1 MSLERDMG
9 ETAMGE
15 SPSGREEISF
25 QVNRV
30 SPGER
35 VLSFSGSLTVH
46 TVGGLLP
53 RLREFWTM
61 ENPEG
66 ILVDVSGLRKVDTA
80 GALFFRELEGETRRR
95 SLPFAYRG
103 ASGRLEGI
111 LGMVPPEPEVLPVP
125 PARHPGLVEEVGE
138 GTVAFFRDFVR
149 VTGFVGDLTLAVGFC
164 LVRPRSVRW
173 GDVLHYMR
181 RAGVDGLPIVG
192 LISFL
197 LGLIMAF
204 MSSLQLR
211 QFGANLYV
219 ASLVG
224 IAMVKELGPMMTAIL
239 VAGRSGSAYA
249 AEIGTM
255 IVHEEVDALRTMGFE
270 PIRFLT
276 VPKVIA
282 AVLVV
287 PLLTLY
293 ADFFGVAGGL
303 VVGITGLDLTVHTY
317 LRETMASIGLF
328 DVFSSLAKSLVFAVI
343 IAGIGCQR
351 GFQAGRSAEGVGA
364 STTSAVVAAIF
375 LIIVAD
381 SAFAILFHYIG

>member
-1 MSLERDMG
+1 M
-9 ETAMGE
+9 
-15 SPSGREEISF
+15 
-25 QVNRV
+25 
-30 SPGER
+30 
-35 VLSFSGSLTVH
+35 
-46 TVGGLLP
+46 
-53 RLREFWTM
+53 
-61 ENPEG
+61 
-66 ILVDVSGLRKVDTA
+66 K
-80 GALFFRELEGETRRR
+80 
-95 SLPFAYRG
+95 
-103 ASGRLEGI
+103 
-111 LGMVPPEPEVLPVP
+111 
-125 PARHPGLVEEVGE
+125 
-138 GTVAFFRDFVR
+138 
-149 VTGFVGDLTLAVGFC
+149 
-164 LVRPRSVRW
+164 
-173 GDVLHYMR
+173 
-181 RAGVDGLPIVG
+181 RAGVDGLPIVV
-192 LISFL
+192 LISLL
-197 LGLIMAF
+197 LGLIMALI
-204 MSSLQLR
+204 SSIQLR

-219 ASLVG
+219 ASLGG

-270 PIRFLT
+270 PVRFLT

-303 VVGITGLDLTVHTY
+303 VVGITGLDLTVNTY

-381 SAFAILFHYIG
+381 AAFAILFHYIG